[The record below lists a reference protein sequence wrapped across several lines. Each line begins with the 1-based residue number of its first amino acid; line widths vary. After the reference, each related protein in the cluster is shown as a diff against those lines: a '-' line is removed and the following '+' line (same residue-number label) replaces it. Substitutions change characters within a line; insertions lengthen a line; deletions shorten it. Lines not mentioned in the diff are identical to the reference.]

1 MEILEEIM
9 DVFFCLSFT
18 KRPLQIS
25 FSVPSSVSLHVLKRH
40 NYCSLKLP
48 NCDFFD
54 LSQAP
59 RACLLVHLAG
69 DVAGLDGEDDGVHE
83 VPRRLNQRAGRV

>member
-1 MEILEEIM
+1 MEILEEIINIS
-9 DVFFCLSFT
+9 FCFSFT

-25 FSVPSSVSLHVLKRH
+25 FSVPSSVSLHVLTRH

-59 RACLLVHLAG
+59 CLLVHLAG